1 MLNALVALSGL
12 IVSAVPEDEDVVAG
26 PWGALILGALVVA
39 VGLLCWSFTRQIKK
53 AKAAN
58 EAGVYG
64 SDDAPEAGPSDEA

>member
-39 VGLLCWSFTRQIKK
+39 VALLCWSFTKQIKK

-64 SDDAPEAGPSDEA
+64 SDEAEAAPSDEA